1 MSLLANLKQFW
12 QAPKQQSILVLLAG
26 MGAIP
31 GLPLVGLHK
40 FYLGQT
46 RWGVFYLLLFWT
58 PIPHFASA
66 YEAVWYLLRTR
77 SQFDEQ
83 FNPGLASTP
92 QSPTAPKSGL
102 EPQEVAAIAAAL
114 RELEQLRQEGL
125 LSEYEFEQKRR
136 QLVDP

>member
-1 MSLLANLKQFW
+1 MTPLANLKQLW
-12 QAPKQQSILVLLAG
+12 QEPKQQSVSVLLAG
-26 MGAIP
+26 IGAIP

-66 YEAVWYLLRTR
+66 CEAVWYLLKTR

-83 FNPGLASTP
+83 FNPGRETSASNANSQT
-92 QSPTAPKSGL
+92 SGL
-102 EPQEVAAIAAAL
+102 DPKEVTAIATAL

-136 QLVDP
+136 QLVDR